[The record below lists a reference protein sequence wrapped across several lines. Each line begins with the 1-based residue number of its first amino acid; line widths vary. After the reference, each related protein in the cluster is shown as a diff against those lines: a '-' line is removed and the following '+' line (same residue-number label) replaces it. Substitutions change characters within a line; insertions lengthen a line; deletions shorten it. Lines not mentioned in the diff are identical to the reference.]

1 MEKPSPPLKVNS
13 EGHKK
18 VSLKSQGE
26 NSGREN
32 DDPRNRYEALAES
45 EKKKPR
51 QNMSPKVEPIG

>member
-45 EKKKPR
+45 EKKSQDKT
-51 QNMSPKVEPIG
+51 